1 MNSFIRMFFGIPPV
15 DKSKKKV
22 FEIKPKMINP
32 DVVRMDLNSFRKSQV
47 VRQQAMAASALQ
59 QK

>member
-47 VRQQAMAASALQ
+47 VIQQATAAADLH